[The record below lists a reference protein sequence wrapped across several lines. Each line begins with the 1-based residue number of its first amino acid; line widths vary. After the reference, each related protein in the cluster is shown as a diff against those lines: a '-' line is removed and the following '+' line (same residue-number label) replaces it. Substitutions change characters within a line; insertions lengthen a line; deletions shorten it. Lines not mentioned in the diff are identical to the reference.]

1 MGGSGVGGGGGRGG
15 KIEGVDSEGVDA
27 GDECYWVEI
36 GGEGGV
42 REAVERLLG

>member
-1 MGGSGVGGGGGRGG
+1 M
-15 KIEGVDSEGVDA
+15 DSEGVDA

-42 REAVERLLG
+42 REAVERLLGQRRWGGVKRKAG